1 MKINHTPGV
10 NGINPYQKQLK
21 KADAAQAASPANG
34 DKLEISSAAKE
45 MQDSSRLLAERR
57 EKIALLKEQ
66 ITEGTYKTDANA
78 TAKAML
84 DFYGKQ

>member
-1 MKINHTPGV
+1 MKINQTPGL

-21 KADAAQAASPANG
+21 KADAAKAASPAAG

-45 MQDSSRLLAERR
+45 MQDSSRILAERR
-57 EKIALLKEQ
+57 EKIALLKEKV
-66 ITEGTYKTDANA
+66 ESGTYKPDANA

-84 DFYGKQ
+84 DFYRKL